1 MNRTVRRAAAVLLA
15 ALSLTAFLPARASAA
30 AASDRYFY
38 LQWALNNDG
47 SFSGRSDG
55 VADTPARAGIDIG
68 MEKAWDEYTASAGRG
83 VTVAIIDTGADIS
96 NSDLAGHL
104 WTNAGE
110 IPGNGLDDD
119 GNGYADDVHGWNF
132 RDDSAVI
139 YTAGQDGHGTHCLGT
154 IAAACNSTGIAGICG
169 AAPEI
174 RVMILK
180 AFDGI
185 TATGNNSDII
195 EAIKYA
201 RANGASIVNLSL
213 GEDTYSDAMYSAI
226 RDSGLLFVTSA
237 GNYGK
242 DSDVTPVY
250 PAAFDLANVIS
261 VANVDCSGALQ
272 AMSNYGAKTVDI
284 AAPGTSILGYG
295 TGGNYYYM
303 TGTSMSAPMV
313 TGVAALVYSH
323 FAGISLLKV
332 KDIILSTAKPLASLS
347 GKTVTGG
354 MLDAAAAL
362 AYRNS
367 APAFSDVHTGD
378 WFYGYVSSLAAS
390 GVVNGYPDGTF
401 RPKNSVTVGEA
412 LKLILLAAGY
422 GEQAPSGGSWA
433 GGYRDLAVQKGFVS
447 ASDAANLSAPAS
459 RLFIARTAAKAM
471 GLSPS
476 ASASPFCD
484 ADDPYATAL
493 FERGVITGSADASGR
508 TEFRPAASVT
518 RAEMSAV
525 VYRMTR

>member
-1 MNRTVRRAAAVLLA
+1 M
-15 ALSLTAFLPARASAA
+15 P
-30 AASDRYFY
+30 
-38 LQWALNNDG
+38 
-47 SFSGRSDG
+47 
-55 VADTPARAGIDIG
+55 
-68 MEKAWDEYTASAGRG
+68 
-83 VTVAIIDTGADIS
+83 
-96 NSDLAGHL
+96 
-104 WTNAGE
+104 
-110 IPGNGLDDD
+110 
-119 GNGYADDVHGWNF
+119 
-132 RDDSAVI
+132 
-139 YTAGQDGHGTHCLGT
+139 
-154 IAAACNSTGIAGICG
+154 
-169 AAPEI
+169 
-174 RVMILK
+174 
-180 AFDGI
+180 
-185 TATGNNSDII
+185 
-195 EAIKYA
+195 

-447 ASDAANLSAPAS
+447 ASDVCQPLRSGVETVHRPHGGKGHGPVAIRLRLSVLRHGRPIRHGAFRAWRHNRQRRRRRAHGVQAR
-459 RLFIARTAAKAM
+459 RLGYPGGNERRGI
-471 GLSPS
+471 SN
-476 ASASPFCD
+476 
-484 ADDPYATAL
+484 DPL
-493 FERGVITGSADASGR
+493 
-508 TEFRPAASVT
+508 T
-518 RAEMSAV
+518 RAKVLSICKMC
-525 VYRMTR
+525 RPLCFFFMFFCNI